1 MARLAEAA
9 MTLLGAAPQDVRT
22 ARWAGLVHDI
32 GRIAV
37 PNSIWAK
44 PGPLGDAEHE
54 QVRLHAYQRERL
66 LPGSVRCRASSG
78 ALRA

>member
-1 MARLAEAA
+1 

-22 ARWAGLVHDI
+22 ARWAGLVPDI

-54 QVRLHAYQRERL
+54 QVRLHAYQGERL
-66 LPGSVRCRASSG
+66 LSRIRALSGVVGS
-78 ALRA
+78 LRA